1 MSGWRTSVLLILL
14 AVFPHLA
21 LAQSSIECPTEIN
34 GALRGGAGNIQD
46 HMFHSIAIDPTNEN
60 VVYAGTETNG
70 IFKTTDGGAN
80 WTRLRLG
87 FKCGTQQTGYPQIF
101 DIVVDPSNP
110 QVLYTATINGPGPSD
125 NPVHP
130 AATAG
135 VYKSTDG
142 GLTWTQKIQGFTTT
156 YVSYVAVDSTNP
168 NRIYAGLGGAKSTFP
183 GAPFAFYD
191 GGIWASIDAGESW
204 APLPVSPGLKAN
216 ILVDMVVRGANQRTI
231 YASGTPHGTDS
242 PVAEGFV
249 RSVDGGQ
256 TWTTSNPGG
265 VRIMGFDSYPQD
277 PNIVYGHDDS
287 SARKVHKST
296 DGGLTWTQLPA
307 GFFGVVRIH
316 PRDPLTVWYTGRTS
330 ILKSRDGFLTSR
342 EVYNDPTLTEAQQMV
357 DIKVSASNPNVVWAA
372 AKGYYLYKS
381 TDGGETF
388 TKTAAIRDLVYGNA
402 VSYYASAV
410 SNSASSQT
418 GIAIVNSG
426 TASAAI
432 TITAIKDDGT
442 LLAGNGVR
450 NPVNV
455 SIPARGQFSGVTS
468 QVFGG
473 TVDGNFW
480 AKIASDRPGTTGFFL
495 GFDPALN
502 TMDGANFL
510 HRLLADF
517 ILPDIRNVEVI
528 LANPHNTTE
537 DLTLTWYSNDGIL
550 QDTRVLPIGAN
561 GRFSGIPGWL
571 FPAYSGADGYIRA
584 TSRRGIIAA
593 ERSITA
599 ASSTFVPGLHADMG
613 SRFLYSPQ
621 FVFGG
626 GFKSTLTLISLESGT
641 STVSLT
647 WTDKNGSRIG
657 QQVNVTIPGRGRTV
671 ISDATIF
678 GVEQPQALLE
688 GYLGIRGGGPRLTG
702 TVTFGDA
709 ADAQFRTSLPLL
721 SEPAKDVIYSHVAQ
735 DATFF
740 TGIAIVNTN
749 SQPANVTV
757 SIFNKDGVQV
767 GSGTRTIAAFA
778 RMSEVLNQ
786 VDSRLSPQ
794 SSGYFRVISDR
805 QVFSFA
811 LFGTHT
817 LTALAAIPGQ
827 VLP

>member
-1 MSGWRTSVLLILL
+1 MPGRHVLVLLILL
-14 AVFPHLA
+14 AVCPHL
-21 LAQSSIECPTEIN
+21 LFAQSSIECPTEIN
-34 GALRGGAGNIQD
+34 GALRGGPGNIQD
-46 HMFHSIAIDPTNEN
+46 HMFHSIAIDPANEN

-70 IFKTTDGGAN
+70 IFKTTDGGAS

-87 FKCGTQQTGYPQIF
+87 FKCGTQQSGYPQIF
-101 DIVVDPSNP
+101 DIAVDPSNP
-110 QVLYTATINGPGPSD
+110 QVIYTATINGPGPSD
-125 NPVHP
+125 NPIHP

-135 VYKSTDG
+135 IYKSTDG

-156 YVSYVAVDSTNP
+156 YASYVIVDSTNS
-168 NRIYAGLGGAKSTFP
+168 NRVYAGLGGAKSTFA
-183 GAPFAFYD
+183 APFPFYE
-191 GGIWASIDAGESW
+191 GGIWVSNDAGESW
-204 APLPVSPGLKAN
+204 APLPVSAVLKTN

-231 YASGTPHGTDS
+231 YASGTIHGADA

-256 TWTTSNPGG
+256 TWTTSNPSGG
-265 VRIMGFDSYPQD
+265 KILGFDAYPQD
-277 PNIVYGHDDS
+277 PSIIYGHDDS
-287 SARKVHKST
+287 TGRKVHKST
-296 DGGLTWTQLPA
+296 DGGLTWTQLQA

-330 ILKSRDGFLTSR
+330 IIKSRDGFLTSR
-342 EVYNDPTLTEAQQMV
+342 ETYNDTTLTEAQQMV
-357 DIKVSASNPNVVWAA
+357 DIKVSVSNPNVVWAA

-388 TKTAAIRDLVYGNA
+388 TKTTAVRDLVYGNA

-410 SNSASSQT
+410 SNNALSQT
-418 GIAIVNSG
+418 GLAIVNSG
-426 TASAAI
+426 TASASI
-432 TITAIKDDGT
+432 TLTAIKDDGT
-442 LLAGNGVR
+442 LLAGTGIQ

-455 SIPARGQFSGVTS
+455 TLPGKGQFSGVTS

-473 TVDGNFW
+473 TVENTFW
-480 AKIASDRPGTTGFFL
+480 TKIGADKPGTTGFFL
-495 GFDPALN
+495 SFDPALS
-502 TMDGANFL
+502 TMDGANFS
-510 HRLLADF
+510 HRLLTDF
-517 ILPDIRNVEVI
+517 ILPEIRNVDVI
-528 LANPHNTTE
+528 LVNPHNTTE
-537 DLTLTWYSNDGIL
+537 ELTLTWYTNDGIV
-550 QDTRVLPIGAN
+550 QDARVLPIGAN

-571 FPAYSGADGYIRA
+571 FPSYSGADGYIRA
-584 TSRRGIIAA
+584 ASRRGIIAS
-593 ERSITA
+593 ERSSTSA
-599 ASSTFVPGLHADMG
+599 ASTFVSGLHADTG

-626 GFKSTLTLISLESGT
+626 GFKSTLTLISLESGS

-657 QQVNVTIPGRGRTV
+657 QQVSVTIPGRGRTV

-678 GVEQPQALLE
+678 GVAQPQALTE
-688 GYLGIRGGGPRLTG
+688 GHLGIRGGGPRLTG

-721 SEPAKDVIYSHVAQ
+721 SEPAKDVIYGHVAQ
-735 DATFF
+735 DATFY
-740 TGIAIVNTN
+740 TGIAIVNMN

-757 SIFNKDGVQV
+757 SIFNKDGVQI
-767 GSGTRTIAAFA
+767 GSGARTIAAFA
-778 RMSEVLNQ
+778 RISEVLSQ
-786 VDSRLSPQ
+786 IDSRLPPQ
-794 SSGYFRVISDR
+794 SSGYFRVVSDK

-817 LTALAAIPGQ
+817 STALAAIPGQ